1 MPNTSRSERRLGTAF
16 LIPLL
21 TLGLIACEPQGQ
33 QAAGDGGMDTTGM
46 VPPAA
51 ETQPPTTGAVPPG
64 GAAPALAPAQVGG
77 ILSAADSSEIKP
89 SQLAQERAQ
98 NEEVRAFAQ
107 RMIQDHGMLED
118 SLRMMMQRE
127 NITPQPSNISQQLE
141 SQTQSTMQQLQN
153 LSGAEFDR
161 AYMQAMVQS
170 HQQAL
175 NLVDQQ
181 LIPGTQDQ
189 QMRQALE
196 QQVRPI
202 IASHLELA
210 QRLQQTLNAG
220 AGGTGAS

>member
-1 MPNTSRSERRLGTAF
+1 
-16 LIPLL
+16 
-21 TLGLIACEPQGQ
+21 
-33 QAAGDGGMDTTGM
+33 
-46 VPPAA
+46 
-51 ETQPPTTGAVPPG
+51 
-64 GAAPALAPAQVGG
+64 
-77 ILSAADSSEIKP
+77 
-89 SQLAQERAQ
+89 
-98 NEEVRAFAQ
+98 
-107 RMIQDHGMLED
+107 GMLED